1 MLLMILKNSRIQP
14 DKQNRTVIA
23 ASLSL
28 FFFSHLDDEKAMKP
42 KVLSHS
48 R

>member
-28 FFFSHLDDEKAMKP
+28 FFFLIQMMKKP
-42 KVLSHS
+42 WNQKY
-48 R
+48 